1 MISTSEP
8 NGQNSRNGASTA
20 APTSVSVRA
29 IDLCCGLGGLS
40 LAAKQ
45 IGWKV
50 VAGVDRNPT
59 ALKTFRRNF
68 PEAEAIENSVR
79 SSVAMRR
86 CQELLKSQRH
96 ENASSVILSG
106 PPCQGFSAAG
116 SRDPKDLRNKVL
128 VAVARAIA
136 ALQPRCAIIENVS
149 MVLAE
154 KHGTRLDTFEG
165 VLADGGYRIV
175 RVLLDASEFGVCQ
188 KRKRAFFFVT
198 RAELDE
204 EDILKRLKIHTVPVK
219 GAEEALRGLPPP
231 PVRPDD
237 YDDEKA
243 YAGILN
249 HMAMSHSQ
257 SVKDK
262 IAAIVPGTGP
272 MSYRRLH
279 PTRPSNTL
287 FSGHRAPPAHFSEPR
302 SITVREA
309 ARLQGFPDDFRIFGA
324 FSNQMEQVT
333 NAVPPPLTRAVLT
346 VLSDL
351 VKL

>member
-8 NGQNSRNGASTA
+8 NGQNSRNGAFTA
-20 APTSVSVRA
+20 APASVSVRA

-59 ALKTFRRNF
+59 ALKSFRRNF

-79 SSVAMRR
+79 SSIAMGR
-86 CQELLKSQRH
+86 CQELLKSQGQ
-96 ENASSVILSG
+96 EKASSVILSG

-154 KHGTRLDTFEG
+154 KHGMRLDTFEG
-165 VLADGGYRIV
+165 VLADGGYHIV